1 MKIKTWKKLFF
12 LTASVTSF
20 LSVLAW
26 YPNTLL
32 RTWCLV
38 LHSLT
43 LMTNMQLNGKGFFVG
58 FLMFT
63 VLLIYKW
70 VLIPSKDFQSI
81 PFVIYILL
89 FSKNFRL
96 FKSEL
101 LELLVPWETETLMVK
116 ENVIISKL
124 SFSPKKHFRIS

>member
-1 MKIKTWKKLFF
+1 MKTLKKLFF

-43 LMTNMQLNGKGFFVG
+43 LMTNMQLNGKFG
-58 FLMFT
+58 
-63 VLLIYKW
+63 W
-70 VLIPSKDFQSI
+70 
-81 PFVIYILL
+81 
-89 FSKNFRL
+89 FSY
-96 FKSEL
+96 
-101 LELLVPWETETLMVK
+101 VD
-116 ENVIISKL
+116 
-124 SFSPKKHFRIS
+124 SFSDVQMSVGSIKRLPEHSFCHVHAFILH